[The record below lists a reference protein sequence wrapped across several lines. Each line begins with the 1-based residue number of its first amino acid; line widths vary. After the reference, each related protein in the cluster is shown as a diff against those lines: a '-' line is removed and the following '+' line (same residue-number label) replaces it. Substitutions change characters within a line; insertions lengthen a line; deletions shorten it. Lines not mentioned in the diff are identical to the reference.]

1 MKNRFIKKPN
11 KQKKKRQVIPLRL
24 NILFFVIFILFSALI
39 LRLGVVQIVQGETY
53 KRQLE
58 ETDDVSVTKNV
69 PRGVIYDRNYNLLVG
84 NSAVKSITY
93 ARSEKT
99 PPSEMIS
106 VAKKL
111 DKLIT
116 VTPDTKLTER
126 DLQDYWILTHEKESL
141 ARLTKA
147 EKNLDGAKAYKKQVE
162 NVTKA
167 DLDSL
172 NSEDKRIATIYK
184 KMTAGYALSQVAIK
198 SKGVTDEEI
207 AKVSENLE
215 SLPGVDTTTDW
226 NRFYTY
232 DETLRSILGSVS
244 TEKQGIPSDK
254 VDYYLAQGYSR
265 NDRVGRS
272 YLEAQYESV
281 LAGQK
286 SKSNSV
292 LDSNGNIVETV
303 EKYEGSKGKDLVLS
317 VDVELQKK
325 IEEILKDN
333 MRIGKAS
340 GGSDL
345 FDRAFAVAMD
355 PYTGQVLALAGQKIN
370 DKGEYEDYSLGN
382 FTTAYNMGSAVKGA
396 TVLAGIM
403 SDAITENTVFVD
415 QPIVFKGTEPKSSWF
430 NRHGERSLSLNPVGA
445 LEISSNSYMYQTA
458 MKMAG
463 AKYVYKGP
471 FRASPETFNKMRY
484 YYNQFGLGVK
494 TGIDLPGEQVG
505 FKGDDKTVGKILDF
519 AIGQYDSYTPLQL
532 AQYGATIANGGYRI
546 QPTMLKE
553 IRDPSTN
560 GDTVGKVATEQEPK
574 VLNQI
579 GVPSSAIKEVQEGF
593 YAVTHGGNGTGK
605 GYFGDLPVSVAG
617 KTGTAQAFY
626 DGPKKESA
634 MAGVWNTTFVGY
646 APAEKPEIS
655 IAVVVPWGYRDNGS
669 SDPKINMKISAQIF
683 KAYFDLKEERAKA
696 GKDTSKVDQPIN
708 NKAAAAAAQTKLND

>member
-147 EKNLDGAKAYKKQVE
+147 EQNLDGAKAYKKQVE

-172 NSEDKRIATIYK
+172 SDEDKRIATIYK

-317 VDVELQKK
+317 VDVEFQKK
-325 IEEILKDN
+325 VEEILKNN
-333 MRIGKAS
+333 MQIGKAS

-355 PYTGQVLALAGQKIN
+355 PYTGQVLALAGQQIN
-370 DKGEYEDYSLGN
+370 NKGEYEDYSLGN

-396 TVLAGIM
+396 TVLGGIM
-403 SDAITENTVFVD
+403 DGAISENQTFYD
-415 QPIVFKGTEPKSSWF
+415 QPIKFKGTKKKSSWF
-430 NRHGERSLSLNPVGA
+430 NRSGEGGRTLDPIGA
-445 LEISSNSYMYQTA
+445 LEISSNSYMYQVS

-463 AKYVYKGP
+463 AKYVYDGP
-471 FRASPETFNKMRY
+471 FRASTDTFDTMRY

-494 TGIDLPGEQVG
+494 TGIDLPGEQIG

-519 AIGQYDSYTPLQL
+519 SIGQYDSYTPLQL
-532 AQYGATIANGGYRI
+532 AQYGATIANGGYRV

-560 GDTVGKVATEQEPK
+560 GDTVGKVATEIEPK

-579 GVPSSAIKEVQEGF
+579 GAPASAIKEVQEGF
-593 YAVTHGGNGTGK
+593 YAVTHGSSGTGK
-605 GYFGDLPVSVAG
+605 SYFNDIPVSVAG
-617 KTGTAQAFY
+617 KTGTAQAYY
-626 DGPKKESA
+626 DGPKKEST
-634 MAGVWNTTFVGY
+634 MAVVWNTTFVGY

-655 IAVVVPWGYRDNGS
+655 IAVVVPWGYRENS
-669 SDPKINMKISAQIF
+669 SDPKINMKISQQIF

-696 GKDTSKVDQPIN
+696 GKDSSKVEQPIN
-708 NKAAAAAAQTKLND
+708 NKAAAAVAQSKLND

>member
-1 MKNRFIKKPN
+1 MKNRFIKKTDKP
-11 KQKKKRQVIPLRL
+11 KKKRQVIPLRL

-93 ARSEKT
+93 TRSQKT
-99 PPSEMIS
+99 QATEMIA

-111 DKLIT
+111 DKLVAIT
-116 VTPDTKLTER
+116 PEKLTER
-126 DLQDYWILTHEKESL
+126 DLQDYWILTHQKESI
-141 ARLTKA
+141 ARLSKA
-147 EKNLDGAKAYKKQVE
+147 DQTLDGGKVYKKQIAG
-162 NVTKA
+162 VTPD
-167 DLDSL
+167 DLASL
-172 NSEDKRIATIYK
+172 TDEDKRIATIYK
-184 KMTAGYALSQVAIK
+184 KMTAGYALSQVALK
-198 SKGVTDEEI
+198 SKGVTDAEI
-207 AKVSENLE
+207 ARVSENLE

-292 LDSNGNIVETV
+292 LDSSGNIIETV

-325 IEEILKDN
+325 VEEILRKN
-333 MRIGKAS
+333 IKLAKS
-340 GGSDL
+340 YGGSDL
-345 FDRAFAVAMD
+345 LDRAFVVAMD
-355 PYTGQVLALAGQKIN
+355 PYTGQVLSLAGQKIE
-370 DKGEYEDYSLGN
+370 DTGKFEDYSLGS

-396 TVLAGIM
+396 TVLSGIM
-403 SDAITENTVFVD
+403 DGAITENTVFTD
-415 QPIVFKGTEPKSSWF
+415 KPIKFKGTDPKSSWF
-430 NRHGERSLSLNPVGA
+430 NRHGERPLSLTPESA

-463 AKYVYKGP
+463 AKYVFEGP
-471 FRASPETFNKMRY
+471 FRASPKTFNEMRY
-484 YYNQFGLGVK
+484 YYNQFGLGVR

-532 AQYGATIANGGYRI
+532 AQYSSTIANGGHRI
-546 QPTMLKE
+546 APSMLKE
-553 IRDPSTN
+553 IRDPSSN
-560 GDTVGKVATEQEPK
+560 GDTVGKVATEIEPK
-574 VLNQI
+574 ILNQI
-579 GVPSSAIKEVQEGF
+579 GAPSSAIKTVQDGF
-593 YAVTHGGNGTGK
+593 YDVTHGSNGTGK
-605 GYFGDLPVSVAG
+605 AYFKNVPVPVAG

-626 DGPKKESA
+626 DGPKTESR
-634 MAGVWNTTFVGY
+634 MADVWNTTFVGY
-646 APAEKPEIS
+646 APAEKPEIAIS
-655 IAVVVPWGYRDNGS
+655 VVIPWQYRGETDQSKVSLKIAEQVFETY
-669 SDPKINMKISAQIF
+669 
-683 KAYFDLKEERAKA
+683 YDLKKERAES
-696 GKDTSKVDQPIN
+696 GKDSSKVDQPIN
-708 NKAAAAAAQTKLND
+708 NKAAAAKAQSKLND

>member
-172 NSEDKRIATIYK
+172 SDEDKRIATIYK

-396 TVLAGIM
+396 TVLGGIM
-403 SDAITENTVFVD
+403 DGAISEN
-415 QPIVFKGTEPKSSWF
+415 
-430 NRHGERSLSLNPVGA
+430 
-445 LEISSNSYMYQTA
+445 QT
-458 MKMAG
+458 
-463 AKYVYKGP
+463 
-471 FRASPETFNKMRY
+471 
-484 YYNQFGLGVK
+484 
-494 TGIDLPGEQVG
+494 
-505 FKGDDKTVGKILDF
+505 
-519 AIGQYDSYTPLQL
+519 
-532 AQYGATIANGGYRI
+532 
-546 QPTMLKE
+546 
-553 IRDPSTN
+553 
-560 GDTVGKVATEQEPK
+560 
-574 VLNQI
+574 
-579 GVPSSAIKEVQEGF
+579 
-593 YAVTHGGNGTGK
+593 
-605 GYFGDLPVSVAG
+605 
-617 KTGTAQAFY
+617 FY
-626 DGPKKESA
+626 DQLLNSKALLKKAHGLTE
-634 MAGVWNTTFVGY
+634 MERV
-646 APAEKPEIS
+646 
-655 IAVVVPWGYRDNGS
+655 AV
-669 SDPKINMKISAQIF
+669 
-683 KAYFDLKEERAKA
+683 L
-696 GKDTSKVDQPIN
+696 
-708 NKAAAAAAQTKLND
+708 

>member
-126 DLQDYWILTHEKESL
+126 DLQDYWILTHEKASL

-172 NSEDKRIATIYK
+172 SSEDKRIATIYK

-317 VDVELQKK
+317 IDVDLQKK
-325 IEEILKDN
+325 IEEIIKKN
-333 MRIGKAS
+333 MQINKSNAGT
-340 GGSDL
+340 DL
-345 FDRAFAVAMD
+345 FDRAFVVAMD
-355 PYTGQVLALAGQKIN
+355 PYSGQVLSLAGQKIN

-396 TVLAGIM
+396 TVLSGIM
-403 SDAITENTVFVD
+403 DGAISEHQTFFD
-415 QPIVFKGTEPKSSWF
+415 QPIKFKGTRAKSSWF
-430 NRHGERSLSLNPVGA
+430 NRAGEGGRTLDPVGA
-445 LEISSNSYMYQTA
+445 LEISSNSYMYQVS

-463 AKYVYKGP
+463 AKYVYDGP
-471 FRASPETFNKMRY
+471 FRASAETFDKMRY

-494 TGIDLPGEQVG
+494 TGIDLPGEQIG
-505 FKGDDKTVGKILDF
+505 YKGDDKTVGKILDF

-532 AQYGATIANGGYRI
+532 AQYGSAIANGGYRVE
-546 QPTMLKE
+546 PTMLKE

-560 GDTVGKVATEQEPK
+560 GDNVGKVATEIEPK
-574 VLNQI
+574 VLNRI
-579 GVPSSAIKEVQEGF
+579 GASSSAIKEVQDGF
-593 YAVTHGGNGTGK
+593 YAVTHGSSGTGAS
-605 GYFGDLPVSVAG
+605 YFKDLGVEVAG
-617 KTGTAQAFY
+617 KTGTAEAFY
-626 DGPKKESA
+626 DGPKKDSA
-634 MAGVWNTTFVGY
+634 MTEVWNTTFVGY
-646 APAEKPEIS
+646 APADKPEIA
-655 IAVVVPWGYRDNGS
+655 IAVVVPWEYRKYGGS
-669 SDPKINMKISAQIF
+669 DSKINLKISEQVF
-683 KAYFDLKEERAKA
+683 KAYYDLKEERAKA
-696 GKDTSKVDQPIN
+696 GKDTSKVEQPIN
-708 NKAAAAAAQTKLND
+708 NKAAAAAAQAKLND

>member
-1 MKNRFIKKPN
+1 MKNRFIKKTDKP
-11 KQKKKRQVIPLRL
+11 KKKRQVIPLRL

-111 DKLIT
+111 DKLIAI
-116 VTPDTKLTER
+116 TPEKLTER
-126 DLQDYWILTHEKESL
+126 DLQDYWILTNEKESM
-141 ARLTKA
+141 ARLSKA
-147 EKNLDGAKAYKKQVE
+147 DKNLDGGKVYKKQIAG
-162 NVTKA
+162 VTKD

-172 NSEDKRIATIYK
+172 TEDDKRIATIYK
-184 KMTAGYALSQVAIK
+184 KMTTGYALSQVAVK

-292 LDSNGNIVETV
+292 LDSNGNIIETV

-317 VDVELQKK
+317 VDVELQKR
-325 IEEILKDN
+325 IEEIIRKN
-333 MRIGKAS
+333 MQINKGYS
-340 GGSDL
+340 GTDL
-345 FDRAFAVAMD
+345 FDRAFVVATD
-355 PYTGQVLALAGQKIN
+355 PYSGQVLALAGQKFD
-370 DKGEYEDYSLGN
+370 DKGGFEDYSLGN

-396 TVLAGIM
+396 TVLGGIM
-403 SDAITENTVFVD
+403 DGAISENQTFFD
-415 QPIVFKGTEPKSSWF
+415 QPIKFKGTKAKSSWF
-430 NRHGERSLSLNPVGA
+430 NRSGEGGRTLDPVGA
-445 LEISSNSYMYQTA
+445 LEISSNSFMYQVS

-463 AKYVYKGP
+463 AKYVYDGP
-471 FRASPETFNKMRY
+471 FRASPETFDTMRY
-484 YYNQFGLGVK
+484 YYNQFGLGVR
-494 TGIDLPGEQVG
+494 TGIDLPGEQIG
-505 FKGDDKTVGKILDF
+505 YKGPDDTVGKILDF

-532 AQYGATIANGGYRI
+532 AQYGGTIANGGYRI
-546 QPTMLKE
+546 EPTMLKE
-553 IRDPSTN
+553 IRDPSTT
-560 GDTVGKVATEQEPK
+560 GDTVGKVATEIEPK
-574 VLNQI
+574 ILNRI
-579 GVPSSAIKEVQEGF
+579 GAPSSAIKEVQKGF
-593 YAVTHGGNGTGK
+593 YEVTHGSSGTGRA
-605 GYFGDLPVSVAG
+605 YFNDLGVEVAG
-617 KTGTAQAFY
+617 KTGTAEAFY
-626 DGPKKESA
+626 DGPKKGEA
-634 MAGVWNTTFVGY
+634 MTEVWNTTFVGY

-655 IAVVVPWGYRDNGS
+655 IAVVVPWGYRKYGGS
-669 SDPKINMKISAQIF
+669 DSKINLKISEEVF
-683 KAYFDLKEERAKA
+683 KAYYDLKEERAKA

-708 NKAAAAAAQTKLND
+708 NKAAAAAAQSKLND

>member
-147 EKNLDGAKAYKKQVE
+147 EQNLDGAKAYKKQVE

-172 NSEDKRIATIYK
+172 SDEDKRIATIYK

-317 VDVELQKK
+317 IDVELQKR
-325 IEEILKDN
+325 IEEIIKKN
-333 MRIGKAS
+333 MQINKS
-340 GGSDL
+340 NGGTDL
-345 FDRAFAVAMD
+345 FDRAFVVAMD
-355 PYTGQVLALAGQKIN
+355 PYSGQVLSLAGQKIN

-396 TVLAGIM
+396 TVLGGIM
-403 SDAITENTVFVD
+403 DGAISENQVFVD
-415 QPIVFKGTEPKSSWF
+415 QPIKFKGTDKKSSWF
-430 NRHGERSLSLNPVGA
+430 NRNGERSLSLDPVGA
-445 LEISSNSYMYQTA
+445 LEISSNSYMYQVS

-463 AKYVYKGP
+463 AKYVYDGP
-471 FRASPETFNKMRY
+471 LRASAETFNTMRY

-494 TGIDLPGEQVG
+494 TGIDLPGEQTG
-505 FKGDDKTVGKILDF
+505 FKGDDKTMGKILDF

-532 AQYGATIANGGYRI
+532 AQYGATIANGGYRVE
-546 QPTMLKE
+546 PTMLKE

-560 GDTVGKVATEQEPK
+560 GDNVGKVATEIEPK
-574 VLNQI
+574 VLNRI
-579 GVPSSAIKEVQEGF
+579 GASSSAIKEVQDGF
-593 YAVTHGGNGTGK
+593 YAVTHGSNGTGAK
-605 GYFGDLPVSVAG
+605 YFKDLGVEVAG
-617 KTGTAQAFY
+617 KTGTAEAFY
-626 DGPKKESA
+626 DGPKKDSA
-634 MAGVWNTTFVGY
+634 MTQVWNTTFVGY
-646 APAEKPEIS
+646 APADKPEIA
-655 IAVVVPWGYRDNGS
+655 IAVVVPWEYRKFGGS
-669 SDPKINMKISAQIF
+669 DSKINLKISEQVF
-683 KAYFDLKEERAKA
+683 KAYYDLKEERAKA
-696 GKDTSKVDQPIN
+696 GKDTSKVEQPIN
-708 NKAAAAAAQTKLND
+708 NKAAAAAAQSKLND

>member
-1 MKNRFIKKPN
+1 MKKPN

-126 DLQDYWILTHEKESL
+126 DLQDYWILTHEKASL

-172 NSEDKRIATIYK
+172 SSEDKRIATIYK

-317 VDVELQKK
+317 VDVEFQKK
-325 IEEILKDN
+325 VEEILKNN
-333 MRIGKAS
+333 MQIGKAS

-355 PYTGQVLALAGQKIN
+355 PYTGQVLALAGQQIN
-370 DKGEYEDYSLGN
+370 NKGEYEDYSLGN

-396 TVLAGIM
+396 TVLGGIM
-403 SDAITENTVFVD
+403 DGAISENQTFYD
-415 QPIVFKGTEPKSSWF
+415 QPIKFKGTKKKSSWF
-430 NRHGERSLSLNPVGA
+430 NRSGEGGRTLDPIGA
-445 LEISSNSYMYQTA
+445 LEISSNSYMYQVS

-463 AKYVYKGP
+463 AKYVYDGP
-471 FRASPETFNKMRY
+471 FRASTDTFDTMRY

-494 TGIDLPGEQVG
+494 TGIDLPGEQIG

-519 AIGQYDSYTPLQL
+519 SIGQYDSYTPLQL
-532 AQYGATIANGGYRI
+532 AQYGATIANGGYRV

-560 GDTVGKVATEQEPK
+560 GDTVGKVATEIEPK

-579 GVPSSAIKEVQEGF
+579 GAPASAIKEVQEGF
-593 YAVTHGGNGTGK
+593 YAVTHGSSGTGK
-605 GYFGDLPVSVAG
+605 SYFNDIPVSVAG
-617 KTGTAQAFY
+617 KTGTAQAYY
-626 DGPKKESA
+626 DGPKKEST
-634 MAGVWNTTFVGY
+634 MAVVWNTTFVGY

-655 IAVVVPWGYRDNGS
+655 IAVVVPWGYRENS
-669 SDPKINMKISAQIF
+669 SDPKINMKISQQIF

-696 GKDTSKVDQPIN
+696 GKDSSKVEQPIN
-708 NKAAAAAAQTKLND
+708 NKAAAAVAQSKLND

>member
-1 MKNRFIKKPN
+1 MKNRFIKKTDKP
-11 KQKKKRQVIPLRL
+11 KKKRQVIPLRL

-111 DKLIT
+111 DKLIAI
-116 VTPDTKLTER
+116 TPEKLTER
-126 DLQDYWILTHEKESL
+126 DLQDYWILTNEKKSM
-141 ARLTKA
+141 ARLSKA
-147 EKNLDGAKAYKKQVE
+147 DKNLDGGKVYKKQIAG
-162 NVTKA
+162 VTKD

-172 NSEDKRIATIYK
+172 TEDDKRIATIYK
-184 KMTAGYALSQVAIK
+184 KMTTGYALSQVAVK

-292 LDSNGNIVETV
+292 LDSNGNIIETV

-325 IEEILKDN
+325 IEEILKKN
-333 MRIGKAS
+333 MRIGKSAGS
-340 GGSDL
+340 SDL

-355 PYTGQVLALAGQKIN
+355 PYTGQVLALAGQQIN

-382 FTTAYNMGSAVKGA
+382 FTSAYNMGSAVKGA
-396 TVLAGIM
+396 TVLGGIM
-403 SDAITENTVFVD
+403 DGAISENTVFVD
-415 QPIVFKGTEPKSSWF
+415 QPIKFKGTDKKSSWF
-430 NRHGERSLSLNPVGA
+430 NRNGERSLSLDPVGA
-445 LEISSNSYMYQTA
+445 LEISSNSYMYQTS

-463 AKYVYKGP
+463 AKYVYNGP
-471 FRASPETFNKMRY
+471 LRASAETFDKMRY

-505 FKGDDKTVGKILDF
+505 FKGDDKTMGKILDF
-519 AIGQYDSYTPLQL
+519 SIGQYDSYTPLQL
-532 AQYGATIANGGYRI
+532 AQYGATIANGGSRVE
-546 QPTMLKE
+546 PTMLKE

-560 GDTVGKVATEQEPK
+560 GDTVGKVATEIEPK
-574 VLNQI
+574 ILNQV
-579 GVPSSAIKEVQEGF
+579 GAPASAIKEVQKGF
-593 YAVTHGGNGTGK
+593 YEVTHGGNGTGNK
-605 GYFGDLPVSVAG
+605 YFKDVPVEVAG

-626 DGPKKESA
+626 DGPKKDNA
-634 MAGVWNTTFVGY
+634 MAKVWNTTFVGY

-669 SDPKINMKISAQIF
+669 TDPKVNMKISEEIF
-683 KAYFDLKEERAKA
+683 EAYYDLKKERTEA
-696 GKDTSKVDQPIN
+696 GKDSSKVDQPIN
-708 NKAAAAAAQTKLND
+708 NKAAAATAQSKLND

>member
-1 MKNRFIKKPN
+1 MKNRFIKKTDKP
-11 KQKKKRQVIPLRL
+11 KKKRQVIPLRL

-93 ARSEKT
+93 TRSQKT
-99 PPSEMIS
+99 QATEMIA

-111 DKLIT
+111 DKLVAIT
-116 VTPDTKLTER
+116 PEKLTER

-141 ARLTKA
+141 ARLSKA
-147 EKNLDGAKAYKKQVE
+147 DQALDGGKVYKKQIAG
-162 NVTKA
+162 VTKD
-167 DLDSL
+167 DLASL
-172 NSEDKRIATIYK
+172 TDDDKRIATIYK
-184 KMTAGYALSQVAIK
+184 KMTAGYALSQVALK
-198 SKGVTDEEI
+198 SKGVTDAEI
-207 AKVSENLE
+207 ARVSENLE

-292 LDSNGNIVETV
+292 LDSSGNIIETV

-325 IEEILKDN
+325 IEEILKKN
-333 MRIGKAS
+333 MRIGKSAGS
-340 GGSDL
+340 SDL

-355 PYTGQVLALAGQKIN
+355 PYTGQVLALAGQLIN

-382 FTTAYNMGSAVKGA
+382 FTSAYNMGSAVKGA
-396 TVLAGIM
+396 TVLGGIM
-403 SDAITENTVFVD
+403 DGAITEDTVFVD
-415 QPIVFKGTEPKSSWF
+415 QPIEFKGTRPKSSWF
-430 NRHGERSLSLNPVGA
+430 NRNGERSLSLDPVGA
-445 LEISSNSYMYQTA
+445 LEISSNSYMYQTS

-471 FRASPETFNKMRY
+471 FRASPDTFDKMRY

-505 FKGDDKTVGKILDF
+505 FKGDDKTMGKILDF
-519 AIGQYDSYTPLQL
+519 SIGQYDSYTPLQL
-532 AQYGATIANGGYRI
+532 AQYGATIANGGSRI
-546 QPTMLKE
+546 EPTMLKE

-560 GDTVGKVATEQEPK
+560 GDTVGKVATEIEPK
-574 VLNQI
+574 ILNQV
-579 GVPSSAIKEVQEGF
+579 GAPTSAIKEVQKGF
-593 YAVTHGGNGTGK
+593 YEVTHGGNGTGNK
-605 GYFGDLPVSVAG
+605 YFNDVPVEVAG

-626 DGPKKESA
+626 DGPKKGNA
-634 MAGVWNTTFVGY
+634 MASVWNTTFVGY

-669 SDPKINMKISAQIF
+669 TDPKVNMKISEEIF
-683 KAYFDLKEERAKA
+683 EAYYDLKKERAEA
-696 GKDTSKVDQPIN
+696 GKDSSKVDQPIN
-708 NKAAAAAAQTKLND
+708 NKTAAAAAQSKLND

>member
-126 DLQDYWILTHEKESL
+126 DLQDYWILTHEKASL

-172 NSEDKRIATIYK
+172 SSEDKRIATIYK

-317 VDVELQKK
+317 VDVEFQKK
-325 IEEILKDN
+325 VEEILKNN
-333 MRIGKAS
+333 MQIGKAS

-355 PYTGQVLALAGQKIN
+355 PYTGQVLALAGQQIN
-370 DKGEYEDYSLGN
+370 NKGEYEDYSLGN

-396 TVLAGIM
+396 TVLGGIM
-403 SDAITENTVFVD
+403 DGAISENQTFYD
-415 QPIVFKGTEPKSSWF
+415 QPIKFKGTKKKSSWF
-430 NRHGERSLSLNPVGA
+430 NRSGEGGRTLDPIGA
-445 LEISSNSYMYQTA
+445 LEISSNSYMYQVS

-463 AKYVYKGP
+463 AKYVYDGP
-471 FRASPETFNKMRY
+471 FRASTDTFDTMRY

-494 TGIDLPGEQVG
+494 TGIDLPGEQIG

-519 AIGQYDSYTPLQL
+519 SIGQYDSYTPLQL
-532 AQYGATIANGGYRI
+532 AQYGATIANGGYRV

-560 GDTVGKVATEQEPK
+560 GDTVGKVATEIEPK

-579 GVPSSAIKEVQEGF
+579 GAPASAIKEVQEGF
-593 YAVTHGGNGTGK
+593 YAVTHGSSGTGK
-605 GYFGDLPVSVAG
+605 SYFNDIPVSVAG
-617 KTGTAQAFY
+617 KTGTAQAYY
-626 DGPKKESA
+626 DGPKKEST
-634 MAGVWNTTFVGY
+634 MAVVWNTTFVGY

-655 IAVVVPWGYRDNGS
+655 IAVVVPWGYRENS
-669 SDPKINMKISAQIF
+669 SDPKINMKISQQIF

-696 GKDTSKVDQPIN
+696 GKDSSKVEQPIN
-708 NKAAAAAAQTKLND
+708 NKAAAAVAQSKLND